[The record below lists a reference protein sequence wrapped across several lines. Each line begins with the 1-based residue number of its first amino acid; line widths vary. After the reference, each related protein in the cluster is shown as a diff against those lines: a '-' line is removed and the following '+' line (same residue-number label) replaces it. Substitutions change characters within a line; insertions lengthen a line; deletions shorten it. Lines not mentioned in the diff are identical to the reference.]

1 MSDRTR
7 PGVRMATLIG
17 ADKKGLGSVE
27 EEEMIEHSTDDPFG
41 KFAAGVFLALQQVEA
56 VMSQHRGK
64 WEVTALIWDG
74 ETLVAEPCDR
84 LNSTELA
91 GQLKGRTLICAAREN
106 RYMTPSMPQ
115 SREAEPLSAVEEHWR
130 KILSGDGSG
139 YAARLIAFERIQV
152 IPEMLSAL
160 GVSTVEMLD
169 WVESAGSPF
178 SAGRGPAQEATFKL
192 IEHCLCDIAAP
203 LTKPDATDK
212 ELLAFNDWI
221 WNSMLEPTLPTQLIA
236 WIVAR
241 GRNLS
246 PEMRA
251 LRNNMKRLT

>member
-1 MSDRTR
+1 MS
-7 PGVRMATLIG
+7 TLIG
-17 ADKKGLGSVE
+17 ADKKGLEPME
-27 EEEMIEHSTDDPFG
+27 EEDMIEHRTDDPFG
-41 KFAAGVFLALQQVEA
+41 KFAAGIFLALQRVEA

-91 GQLKGRTLICAAREN
+91 GQLKGRTLICAAHEN
-106 RYMTPSMPQ
+106 GYMTPSMPQ

-130 KILSGDGSG
+130 KTLSGDRSG

-160 GVSTVEMLD
+160 GASTVEMLD
-169 WVESAGSPF
+169 WVDSAGSPF
-178 SAGRGPAQEATFKL
+178 SAGKAPAQEATFKL

-203 LTKPDATDK
+203 LTKPDPTDK

-221 WNSMLEPTLPTQLIA
+221 WNSLLEPTLPMQLII
-236 WIVAR
+236 WMVAH
-241 GRNLS
+241 GHNLS
-246 PEMRA
+246 PEMRS
-251 LRNNMKRLT
+251 LRNNLERLA

>member
-1 MSDRTR
+1 
-7 PGVRMATLIG
+7 MATLIG
-17 ADKKGLGSVE
+17 ADKKGLEPME
-27 EEEMIEHSTDDPFG
+27 EEDMIEHSTDDPFG
-41 KFAAGVFLALQQVEA
+41 KFAAGIFLALQQVEA

-64 WEVTALIWDG
+64 WELTALIWDG
-74 ETLVAEPCDR
+74 EMLVAEPCYR

-106 RYMTPSMPQ
+106 GYMTPSMPQ
-115 SREAEPLSAVEEHWR
+115 AEPLSAVEEHWR

-139 YAARLIAFERIQV
+139 YAARLIAFERIHV

-169 WVESAGSPF
+169 WVDSAGSPF
-178 SAGRGPAQEATFKL
+178 SAGRAPAQEATFDLVELCLSDIAEPLLNPDVADEELEAFNNWIWSSGLEPMLPQKL
-192 IEHCLCDIAAP
+192 IG
-203 LTKPDATDK
+203 
-212 ELLAFNDWI
+212 W
-221 WNSMLEPTLPTQLIA
+221 M
-236 WIVAR
+236 VAH

-251 LRNNMKRLT
+251 LRNNLEGLT

>member
-1 MSDRTR
+1 
-7 PGVRMATLIG
+7 
-17 ADKKGLGSVE
+17 
-27 EEEMIEHSTDDPFG
+27 MIEHSTDDPFG
-41 KFAAGVFLALQQVEA
+41 KFAAGIFLALQQVKS
-56 VMSQHRGK
+56 VMSKHWGK

-91 GQLKGRTLICAAREN
+91 GQLKGRTLICTAREN
-106 RYMTPSMPQ
+106 GYMTPSMPQ

-130 KILSGDGSG
+130 KILRGDGSG

-169 WVESAGSPF
+169 WVDSAGSPF
-178 SAGRGPAQEATFKL
+178 SAVKGPAQEATFTV
-192 IEHCLCDIAAP
+192 IEQCLCDLAAP

-212 ELLAFNDWI
+212 ELLTFNDWI
-221 WNSMLEPTLPTQLIA
+221 WNSSSLGPTLPQQLIG
-236 WIVAR
+236 WMVAH

-246 PEMRA
+246 PEMRT
-251 LRNNMKRLT
+251 LRNNLERLT